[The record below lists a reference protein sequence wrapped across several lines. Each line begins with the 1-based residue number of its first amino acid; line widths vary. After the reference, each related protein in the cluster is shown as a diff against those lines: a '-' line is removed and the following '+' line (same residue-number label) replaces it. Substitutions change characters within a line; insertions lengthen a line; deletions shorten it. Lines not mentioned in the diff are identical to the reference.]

1 MVKHLSLGLLLLL
14 VTGGAVATEE
24 PSYTV
29 TEQSGS
35 FELRRYDPMIV
46 AETLV
51 SGAMDDASG
60 SGFRLIADYIFGN
73 NTAPN
78 GGDERISM
86 TAPVTMAAQSE
97 EISMTAP
104 VSMARSAGRWRVH
117 FVMPSEYSLDTLPR
131 PNNPA
136 VTLREIPETRYA
148 VIRFSGLAGEEKVA
162 AKTAELKSWLAAR
175 GIEPLGN
182 PELARYNPPW
192 TLPFLRRN
200 EVMIRYGQG

>member
-1 MVKHLSLGLLLLL
+1 MVKHRFLGLLLLL
-14 VTGGAVATEE
+14 VTGAAMATEE
-24 PSYTV
+24 PAYTV
-29 TEQSGS
+29 LEQSGS

-51 SGAMDDASG
+51 SGPMDDASG

-73 NTAPN
+73 NTVRN
-78 GGDERISM
+78 GGAGKISM

-104 VSMARSAGRWRVH
+104 VSMERSAGKWRVH
-117 FVMPSEYSLDTLPR
+117 FVMPSKYTLDTLPR

-136 VTLREIPETRYA
+136 VTLREVPATNYA
-148 VIRFSGLAGEEKVA
+148 VIRFSGLAGENKVA
-162 AKTAELKSWLAAR
+162 AKTAKLKVWLEGR

-200 EVMIRYGQG
+200 EVMIPYRPG